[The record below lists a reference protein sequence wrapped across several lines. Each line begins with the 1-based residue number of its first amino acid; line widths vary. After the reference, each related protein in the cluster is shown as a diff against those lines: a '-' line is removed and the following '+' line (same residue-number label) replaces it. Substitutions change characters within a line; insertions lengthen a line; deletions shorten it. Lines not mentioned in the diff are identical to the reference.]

1 MIYIHIIVL
10 IFFIVIIMYSLY
22 KNKDTIE
29 PLDNCSLDDPLDDPL
44 IKAKTNAND
53 IDKIN
58 SEMNEFKGIKSRLNV
73 IEQDANSTYNVV
85 HEMATKKE

>member
-1 MIYIHIIVL
+1 MIYMQIIVL

-29 PLDNCSLDDPLDDPL
+29 PLDNGCLDDPL

-53 IDKIN
+53 IDKIK
-58 SEMNEFKGIKSRLNV
+58 SEMDEFKGIKSRLDI
-73 IEQDANSTYNVV
+73 IEQDTT
-85 HEMATKKE
+85 ATSELVNKLLSN